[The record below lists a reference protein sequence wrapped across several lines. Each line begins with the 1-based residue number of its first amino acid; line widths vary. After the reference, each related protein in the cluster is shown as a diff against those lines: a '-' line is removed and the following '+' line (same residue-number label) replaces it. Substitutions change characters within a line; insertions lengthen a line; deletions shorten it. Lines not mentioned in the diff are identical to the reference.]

1 MPVYDVY
8 DRHETRVAAAA
19 EEAYTALRS
28 FDLSRS
34 RIVRGLFAVRTLPSR
49 LRGNASGAPQGPFL
63 EQALA
68 LGWVLFEERPG
79 QELIAGTVT
88 QPWAPV
94 VKFRGVPRDQFAA
107 FTEPGYA
114 KIIWVISAH
123 PAGPARSVLS
133 TETRVQTTDPA
144 SRRKFRGY
152 WLVFGAGI
160 RLIRFLALRSIKR
173 DLARVAPRR

>member
-8 DRHETRVAAAA
+8 ERHETRVAAAA
-19 EEAYTALRS
+19 EEAYAALRS

-68 LGWVLFEERPG
+68 LGWVIFEERPG

-88 QPWAPV
+88 QPWVPV
-94 VKFRGVPRDQFAA
+94 VKFRSVPRDQFAA
-107 FTEPGYA
+107 FAEPGFA
-114 KIIWVISAH
+114 KIIWVIAAH
-123 PAGPARSVLS
+123 PAGPARSVLT

-160 RLIRFLALRSIKR
+160 RLIRFLALRLVKR